1 MKKNNHE
8 CQLSVV
14 WLGNLDKVQSDT
26 WLVWAWYQV
35 MLANGDWTSHGTS
48 KLSRVWYKFRREC

>member
-1 MKKNNHE
+1 MSTF
-8 CQLSVV
+8 CCILV

-48 KLSRVWYKFRREC
+48 KLSRCVEQV

>member
-1 MKKNNHE
+1 MSTF
-8 CQLSVV
+8 CCILV